1 MSGFGERLSQRQKA
15 FKKGVD
21 ADDARRKRED
31 AAVQLRKQTRDEAL
45 MKKRMVNDIP
55 AAGQTTDPMALAQ
68 MGERMATVPSN
79 CAVEQIPAL
88 SQALLSD
95 DPQAQFNATQQFRKL
110 LSIEQNPPI
119 SEVINAGVVP
129 RFVQFLKEINRPDLQ
144 FEAAWVLTNIASGN
158 ADQTRVVV
166 EQGALPIF
174 VQLLQGPLSFLQP
187 PLEQERQA
195 LQNTALSWLD
205 VATETEHSEIDFGH
219 RSNLAAMALSNEE
232 VWMLQRLSAC
242 LHEADMQLMQDLAE
256 LHRRH
261 LQELRVLYDQKIQS
275 LLDQGWTL
283 QAKGLAAVASRHLRH
298 RQQVQDQQRQQQQL
312 LCVQRAKFR
321 EAQTRRAGPGPGATS
336 APQGSTLPA
345 WQGGQAGPALPVL
358 RLCSGEVRCPP
369 GCIGKTPPEDPIL
382 GRSPNDDVREQAVW
396 ALGNI
401 AGDSPNFRDL
411 VLQSGGLHPVMT
423 VLRESEK
430 TSMMR
435 NATWTLSNLCR
446 GKPPP
451 PFEWV
456 SPALGTLA
464 NLIYSCD
471 CEVLTDACWAL
482 SYLSDGPNERITAVI
497 QAGVCRRL
505 VELLL
510 HTSPLVQTP
519 ALRAVGNIVT
529 GDDNQTQVILQSG
542 ALPSLLKL
550 LSHAKKA
557 IRKESCWTI
566 SNITAGNRE
575 QIQEVINNGLLP
587 PVIHLL
593 QTADFD
599 IKKEAAWAISN
610 ATSGGSPQQVEYLVE
625 MQCIKPLVDLLVV
638 SDAKIIGV
646 ALEALENILKVGK
659 DKQQKL
665 GMAENPFAAK
675 IEQADGL
682 PKIENLQEDPN
693 EEVYQKAMKIL
704 EKYFPLED
712 EDAEIGEDVSNPQ
725 QFQFGAQVPTG
736 GFSFGS

>member
-45 MKKRMVNDIP
+45 QKKRMVTDAP
-55 AAGQTTDPMALAQ
+55 PGQLPGPFSADSMAMGGQMQTGMPGLAA
-68 MGERMATVPSN
+68 N
-79 CAVEQIPAL
+79 CALEQIPGL
-88 SQALLSD
+88 SQALMSD

-119 SEVINAGVVP
+119 QEVIMAGVVP

-166 EQGALPIF
+166 EHGALPIF
-174 VQLLQGPLSFLQP
+174 VQLLQ
-187 PLEQERQA
+187 
-195 LQNTALSWLD
+195 
-205 VATETEHSEIDFGH
+205 
-219 RSNLAAMALSNEE
+219 
-232 VWMLQRLSAC
+232 
-242 LHEADMQLMQDLAE
+242 
-256 LHRRH
+256 
-261 LQELRVLYDQKIQS
+261 
-275 LLDQGWTL
+275 
-283 QAKGLAAVASRHLRH
+283 
-298 RQQVQDQQRQQQQL
+298 
-312 LCVQRAKFR
+312 
-321 EAQTRRAGPGPGATS
+321 
-336 APQGSTLPA
+336 
-345 WQGGQAGPALPVL
+345 
-358 RLCSGEVRCPP
+358 
-369 GCIGKTPPEDPIL
+369 
-382 GRSPNDDVREQAVW
+382 SPNDDVREQAVW

-411 VLQSGGLHPVMT
+411 VLQSGGLNPVMT

-456 SPALGTLA
+456 SPALGSLA
-464 NLIYSCD
+464 NLIYAND
-471 CEVLTDACWAL
+471 VEVLTDSCWAL
-482 SYLSDGPNERITAVI
+482 SYLSDGPNDRITAVI
-497 QAGVCRRL
+497 KAGVCRRL

-529 GDDNQTQVILQSG
+529 GDDQQTQVILQSE
-542 ALPSLLKL
+542 ALPRLQKL

-557 IRKESCWTI
+557 IRKEACWTI

-575 QIQEVINNGLLP
+575 QIQEVINHGLLP
-587 PVIHLL
+587 GVIHLL

-610 ATSGGSPQQVEYLVE
+610 ATSGGSPQQVDYLVE
-625 MQCIKPLVDLLVV
+625 SGCIKPLVDLLSVC
-638 SDAKIIGV
+638 DAKIVGV

-659 DKQQKL
+659 DKQL
-665 GMAENPFAAK
+665 ENGMAENPYGAK
-675 IEQADGL
+675 VEQADGL
-682 PKIENLQEDPN
+682 TKIESLQEEDPN
-693 EEVYQKAMKIL
+693 EDVYQKALKIL
-704 EKYFPLED
+704 ENYFPLED
-712 EDAEIGEDVSNPQ
+712 EDADIAENAAGGGNN